1 MDVDHESLH
10 EHIGSFNP
18 IFESNDPPDI
28 GTSVTHTPIEL
39 SHDDSIVTQQ
49 LVDMDLEPSQDIVG
63 NPNAASITEQ
73 LLALGLKVDPTHRF
87 TICIPCAYGI
97 PYTFTHMYLLRQH
110 KQPPQLKNSIQGEA
124 H

>member
-1 MDVDHESLH
+1 
-10 EHIGSFNP
+10 
-18 IFESNDPPDI
+18 
-28 GTSVTHTPIEL
+28 VTHTPIEL